1 MQKLNMTVPEGTRDL
16 LYREVELYDRIAA
29 DFEGVYTQ
37 RGFSRICTPA
47 VENYDLFTAVNRS
60 LQQENIYKLTDNT
73 GRLLAIRPDNTT
85 PIARVVATKLKNA
98 PLPQKLCYNQ
108 HIYRVNS
115 ENSGMR
121 NEILQSGIELVGAGG
136 IKSDLLCI
144 TTALDALKTIG
155 LNFKLEIGHVG
166 YFNALISQMDLSDDE
181 VMDVRSFVEAKNF
194 VSLNMFDKNLQNDV
208 IRKLPLLYGN
218 EEVFEKAEALAGEN
232 ANAIAA
238 LNYVREL
245 YSALCGAGYGEYIM
259 VDMSM
264 VHKFDYYTGT
274 VIRGYIDHAGEPVL
288 KGGRYDKLL
297 EKFGYD
303 VPATGFAINVCTV
316 ADALIKSGKL
326 PNERRSDAVIFYS
339 VDALNEAIKLK
350 NDYSARGLAC
360 ELSVFD
366 TLAETEAYAKAM
378 NIREVIDLTNGKDG
392 GRA

>member
-1 MQKLNMTVPEGTRDL
+1 MQKQNMTVPEGTRDL
-16 LYREVELYDRIAA
+16 LYREAELYDSVSMN
-29 DFEGVYTQ
+29 FERVYTQ
-37 RGFSRICTPA
+37 MGFSRICTPA
-47 VENYDLFTAVNRS
+47 VENYDLFKSVNRS
-60 LQQENIYKLTDNT
+60 LKEENIYKLTDNT

-85 PIARVVATKLKNA
+85 PIARVVATKLRNA

-144 TTALDALKTIG
+144 MTALDALKTIG

-166 YFNALISQMDLSDDE
+166 YFNALISKMSLSDDE
-181 VMDVRSFVEAKNF
+181 IMDVRSFVEAKNF

-218 EEVFEKAEALAGEN
+218 DEVFAEAETLAGDNKE
-232 ANAIAA
+232 ALAA

-245 YSALCGAGYGEYIM
+245 YTTLCGAGYGEYIM

-297 EKFGYD
+297 EKFDYD
-303 VPATGFAINVCTV
+303 VPATGFAINVCAV

-326 PNERRSDAVIFYS
+326 PGEKHSYAVIFYDTDS
-339 VDALNEAIKLK
+339 LNSAIELMES
-350 NDYSARGLAC
+350 YRERGLAC
-360 ELSVFD
+360 ELSAFE
-366 TLAETEAYAKAM
+366 TLAETKEYAKAM
-378 NIREVIDLTNGKDG
+378 NIETVVDLTSGKDG
-392 GRA
+392 GKA

>member
-1 MQKLNMTVPEGTRDL
+1 MQKQNMTVPEGTRDL
-16 LYREVELYDRIAA
+16 LYREAELYDSISMN
-29 DFEGVYTQ
+29 FEGVYTKM
-37 RGFSRICTPA
+37 GFSSICTPA

-60 LQQENIYKLTDNT
+60 LNQENIYKLTDNT
-73 GRLLAIRPDNTT
+73 GRLLAIRPDITT
-85 PIARVVATKLKNA
+85 PIARVVATKLKTA

-121 NEILQSGIELVGAGG
+121 NEILQSGIELVGASG

-166 YFNALISQMDLSDDE
+166 YFNALISEMSLSDDE

-194 VSLNMFDKNLQNDV
+194 VSLNMFDKNLSNDV

-218 EEVFEKAEALAGEN
+218 EEVFDEAEALAGN
-232 ANAIAA
+232 NKDAIAA
-238 LNYVREL
+238 LSYVREL
-245 YSALCGAGYGEYIM
+245 YSALSRAGYGDYIM

-264 VHKFDYYTGT
+264 VHKFDYYTGA

-297 EKFGYD
+297 EKFDYD
-303 VPATGFAINVCTV
+303 VPATGFAINVCAV

-326 PNERRSDAVIFYS
+326 PEEKRSDAVVFYT
-339 VDALNEAIKLK
+339 VDALSEAIKLI
-350 NDYSARGLAC
+350 DRYSARGLVC
-360 ELSVFD
+360 ELSAFE

-378 NIREVIDLTNGKDG
+378 NIIEVIDLTSGKVGDK
-392 GRA
+392 

>member
-1 MQKLNMTVPEGTRDL
+1 MQKQNMTVPEGTRDL
-16 LYREVELYDRIAA
+16 LYREAELYDSISMN
-29 DFEGVYTQ
+29 FEDVYTKM
-37 RGFSRICTPA
+37 GFSRICTPA

-60 LQQENIYKLTDNT
+60 LNQENIYKLTDNT

-85 PIARVVATKLKNA
+85 PIARVVATKLKNV

-121 NEILQSGIELVGAGG
+121 NEILQSGIELVGASG

-166 YFNALISQMDLSDDE
+166 YFNALISEMALSDDE

-194 VSLNMFDKNLQNDV
+194 VSLNMFDKNLNNDV

-218 EEVFEKAEALAGEN
+218 EEVFDEAEALAGN
-232 ANAIAA
+232 NKNAIAA
-238 LNYVREL
+238 LSYVREL
-245 YSALCGAGYGEYIM
+245 YSALCGAGYGDYIM

-264 VHKFDYYTGT
+264 VHKFDYYTGA

-297 EKFGYD
+297 EKFDYD
-303 VPATGFAINVCTV
+303 VPATGFAINVCAV

-326 PNERRSDAVIFYS
+326 PEEKCSDAVVFYT
-339 VDALNEAIKLK
+339 VDSLNEAIKLK
-350 NDYSARGLAC
+350 NSYSERGLVC
-360 ELSVFD
+360 ELSTFE
-366 TLAETEAYAKAM
+366 TLSETEAYAKAM
-378 NIREVIDLTNGKDG
+378 NIVEVIDLTSGKVGDK
-392 GRA
+392 